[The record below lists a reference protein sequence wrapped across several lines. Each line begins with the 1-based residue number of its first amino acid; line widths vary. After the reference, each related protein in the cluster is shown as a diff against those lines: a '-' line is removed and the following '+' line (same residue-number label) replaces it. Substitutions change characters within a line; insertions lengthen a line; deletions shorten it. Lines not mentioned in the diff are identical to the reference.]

1 MTTYPPD
8 ALDTLDA
15 LREPPAY
22 VQAMNG
28 NSMVLP
34 VTLQELNNLRGST
47 VAGLINS
54 GATGGFI
61 HEHLVEERGME
72 REPLP
77 LPFPVYNANG
87 MLNHGGQITHVVRLR
102 ITVQDHTEVFPFAIT
117 DTGKSDVIIGY
128 NWLRKHNPEL
138 DWEKNE
144 LKFTRC
150 PPACKRAR
158 LQEEWDEED
167 REDIQEG
174 DRIFI
179 TKIYDDSALLQHN
192 AAHVRAMG
200 SVATKLAAAANEA
213 KGEQKIEDNVPEHYL
228 QDFRSVFEK
237 DKFDKLP
244 ARKKWDHAIELKPG
258 SEPVKGW
265 NIPLNPTEQRELDSF
280 IKEHLET
287 GRI

>member
-8 ALDTLDA
+8 ALDALDA
-15 LREPPAY
+15 LKELPAY
-22 VQAMNG
+22 VRAMNG

-34 VTLQELNNLRGST
+34 VTLQELNNLRGCT
-47 VAGLINS
+47 VARLINS

-77 LPFPVYNANG
+77 LPILVYNADG

-102 ITVQDHTEVFPFAIT
+102 IMVQDHTEVFPFAIT

-128 NWLRKHNPEL
+128 NWLRKHNPEI

-179 TKIYDDSALLQHN
+179 TKIYDDSVLLQRN
-192 AAHVRAMG
+192 AAYVRAMG
-200 SVATKLAAAANEA
+200 SMATK
-213 KGEQKIEDNVPEHYL
+213 
-228 QDFRSVFEK
+228 
-237 DKFDKLP
+237 
-244 ARKKWDHAIELKPG
+244 
-258 SEPVKGW
+258 
-265 NIPLNPTEQRELDSF
+265 
-280 IKEHLET
+280 
-287 GRI
+287 